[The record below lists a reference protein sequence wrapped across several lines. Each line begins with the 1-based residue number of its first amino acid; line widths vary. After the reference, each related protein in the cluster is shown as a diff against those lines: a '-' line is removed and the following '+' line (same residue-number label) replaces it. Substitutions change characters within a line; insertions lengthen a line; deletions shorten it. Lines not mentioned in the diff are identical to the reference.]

1 MQNNALHNTL
11 VIITGPT
18 AVGKTSLCIDIAK
31 HFNTAIISCD
41 SRQFYREMKIGTA
54 SPTEEELNAVQHYFI
69 GNLSIQ
75 DNYNAYRFEQDTL
88 KLLEE
93 RFKENNI
100 VIMTGGSGL
109 YIDALCYGVD
119 EMPDP
124 DEKMREELNKIYNLE
139 GIKGLQNKLREID
152 PDGLETIDHKNPKR
166 IMRGIEVCMTTG
178 KKLSEIRKGTK
189 AKRNF
194 DIIKIGLY
202 RDRQELYE
210 RINKR
215 VDEMIKQGLIEEAKK
230 LFPNRAF
237 NALNTVGYKELF
249 KHLNGEY
256 TLEWA
261 IEKIKTNSR
270 RYAKRQLTW
279 FRKYNDLHWF
289 HPSEK
294 SKIIDLIEKKLQ

>member
-1 MQNNALHNTL
+1 MQNNASQNTL
-11 VIITGPT
+11 AIITGPT
-18 AVGKTSLCIDIAK
+18 AVGKTGLCIDIGK
-31 HFNTAIISCD
+31 HFKTGIVSCD
-41 SRQFYREMKIGTA
+41 SRQFYKEMKTGTA
-54 SPTEEELNAVQHYFI
+54 APTEEELNAVQHYFI
-69 GNLSIQ
+69 GNLSIH
-75 DNYNAYRFEQDTL
+75 DNYNAYQFEQDAL

-93 RFKENNI
+93 RFKNNNI

-124 DEKMREELNKIYNLE
+124 DEKLREELNEIYNAE
-139 GIKGLQNKLREID
+139 GIKGLQDKLQEID
-152 PDGLETIDHKNPKR
+152 PNGLETIDHENPKR
-166 IMRGIEVCMTTG
+166 IMRAIEVCMVTG
-178 KKLSEIRKGTK
+178 KKLSELRKGTK
-189 AKRNF
+189 ARRDFN
-194 DIIKIGLY
+194 IIKIALY
-202 RDRQELYE
+202 RDRKELYE

-215 VDEMIKQGLIEEAKK
+215 VDEMIEQGLIEEAKK
-230 LFPNRAF
+230 LFPYRTL

-249 KHLNGEY
+249 KYFSGEY

-294 SKIIDLIEKKLQ
+294 SKIINLIEKHLQ

>member
-18 AVGKTSLCIDIAK
+18 AVGKTGLCIDIAK

-124 DEKMREELNKIYNLE
+124 DETLREDLNKIYNHE
-139 GIKGLQNKLREID
+139 GIKGLQNKLLEID
-152 PDGLETIDHKNPKR
+152 PEGLETIDHENPKR
-166 IMRGIEVCMTTG
+166 IMRGIEVCMITG

-194 DIIKIGLY
+194 DIIKIVLY

-215 VDEMIKQGLIEEAKK
+215 VDEMIKQGLIEEARK
-230 LFPNRAF
+230 LFPYRSL

-294 SKIIDLIEKKLQ
+294 SKIIDFIEKNLQ